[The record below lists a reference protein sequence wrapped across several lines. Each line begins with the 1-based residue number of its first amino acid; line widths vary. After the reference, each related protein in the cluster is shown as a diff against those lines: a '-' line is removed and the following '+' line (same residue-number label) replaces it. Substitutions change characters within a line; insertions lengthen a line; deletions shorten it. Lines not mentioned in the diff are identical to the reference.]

1 MISKRTGKKVGRP
14 GLRLRE
20 DPDRYCLAFF
30 VALTWIA
37 HDRGL
42 SAQKVAVT
50 LMAMRHGEFVPS
62 PENVSALEQ
71 GLPIQIAY
79 PANKVRGRAGKEWRE
94 RSTFHWRADLFL
106 RKARKLER
114 RLQASP
120 EGSDFHWFAMLA
132 TAWRVAV
139 GGHGDLL
146 NVAAQLCE
154 SIGEQAYFERAIAPF
169 IKRRP
174 LA

>member
-1 MISKRTGKKVGRP
+1 MVSKRTGKKVGRP
-14 GLRLRE
+14 GLRLRD
-20 DPDRYCLAFF
+20 DPDRYWLALF
-30 VALTWIA
+30 VALSWIA
-37 HDRGL
+37 RDRGL

-50 LMAMRHGEFVPS
+50 LMAMRHGKFVLS

-79 PANKVRGRAGKEWRE
+79 PANEFRGRAGKEWRE
-94 RSTFHWRADLFL
+94 RSPLHWRADLFL

-120 EGSDFHWFAMLA
+120 EGSDFHWFAILA
-132 TAWRVAV
+132 IAWRVAL

-146 NVAAQLCE
+146 SVAAQLCA
-154 SIGEQAYFERAIAPF
+154 SIGEQAYFQRAIAPF
-169 IKRRP
+169 IKRRR